1 MADVIAALGLMSGT
15 SLDGHRRGNI
25 QDDGE
30 AGVEPG
36 PARLLALQ
44 PRLFQPKR
52 LVGAAMS
59 SRRRLRTA
67 TFIESL
73 DRAKDEAC
81 NSRDCSGAGG
91 FVLGLANE
99 SLVEDVAPIACV

>member
-1 MADVIAALGLMSGT
+1 MADVIAALGLMSGA
-15 SLDGHRRGNI
+15 SPDG
-25 QDDGE
+25 
-30 AGVEPG
+30 
-36 PARLLALQ
+36 
-44 PRLFQPKR
+44 
-52 LVGAAMS
+52 
-59 SRRRLRTA
+59 RRLRTA
-67 TFIESL
+67 TFIEAL